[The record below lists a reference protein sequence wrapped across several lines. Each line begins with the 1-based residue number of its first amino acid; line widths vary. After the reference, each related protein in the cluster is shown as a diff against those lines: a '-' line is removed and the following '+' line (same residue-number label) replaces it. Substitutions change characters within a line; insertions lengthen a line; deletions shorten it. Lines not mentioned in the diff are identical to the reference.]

1 MADDNNETFKL
12 VTRRYLA
19 WGLAGMA
26 TLVLA
31 FIAVWG
37 AVTSQTALVTLA
49 GGGFLA
55 ELGTVIGFYF
65 GKKTSEE

>member
-1 MADDNNETFKL
+1 MDYNEQFKL
-12 VTRRYLA
+12 NTRRYLA
-19 WGLAGMA
+19 WGIAGMA

-37 AVTSQTALVTLA
+37 TVTSQIALVTLA

-55 ELGTVIGFYF
+55 ELGTVVGFYF
-65 GKKTSEE
+65 GKKASEE

>member
-1 MADDNNETFKL
+1 MDNEVFKL

-19 WGLAGMA
+19 WGVAGMA
-26 TLVLA
+26 TVIMA

-37 AVTSQTALVTLA
+37 TVTGQTELVTLA

-65 GKKTSEE
+65 GKKASEE

>member
-1 MADDNNETFKL
+1 MPDDNEKFKL

-26 TLVLA
+26 AVVLA
-31 FIAVWG
+31 FIAIWG
-37 AVTSQTALVTLA
+37 TVTEQDALVTLA
-49 GGGFLA
+49 GGGFLTM
-55 ELGTVIGFYF
+55 LGTVVGFYF